1 MSKFHDRVVLLKT
14 CRYSQWSACKSSL
27 SLSTCWT
34 SAWRKNQRGANAMN
48 ILFIRTAYS
57 AVPLLRSWGQHSDP
71 AVETLKNPT
80 LDGRLTMY
88 HKVVVSD
95 CGRSHSHAIQ
105 SNSSLLSPSRT
116 ASLWLLAPTL
126 CTSCL
131 THKRKTTWH
140 SQRCRD

>member
-1 MSKFHDRVVLLKT
+1 MPVKPMICMQVQPKFKHLLNFRMAKESKRCEHNEYLIHSNCLLCCSFAAVLG
-14 CRYSQWSACKSSL
+14 S
-27 SLSTCWT
+27 
-34 SAWRKNQRGANAMN
+34 
-48 ILFIRTAYS
+48 
-57 AVPLLRSWGQHSDP
+57 HSDP

-80 LDGRLTMY
+80 IDGRLTMD

-131 THKRKTTWH
+131 THKRKTT
-140 SQRCRD
+140 